1 MLRRVLFLALLAAP
15 WGASVLVAAPRDD
28 AGGQFE
34 QQVQRDYRQCGTSW
48 YAAAD
53 VVLPPTAGEFARRA
67 VKPRTIYVRFD
78 DVTWSIEEVPP
89 SAADQA
95 NGVTFRGRGLGAAG
109 SIVRKDVFPQGDGA
123 AEWTNVKPTH
133 RIFQGRDVF
142 LDQTFELRGRLISR
156 SRFDFVAWLA
166 WSDGLEQYM
175 RRRRPS
181 CEEVPR

>member
-1 MLRRVLFLALLAAP
+1 
-15 WGASVLVAAPRDD
+15 
-28 AGGQFE
+28 
-34 QQVQRDYRQCGTSW
+34 
-48 YAAAD
+48 
-53 VVLPPTAGEFARRA
+53 
-67 VKPRTIYVRFD
+67 
-78 DVTWSIEEVPP
+78 
-89 SAADQA
+89 
-95 NGVTFRGRGLGAAG
+95 
-109 SIVRKDVFPQGDGA
+109 
-123 AEWTNVKPTH
+123 VKPTH